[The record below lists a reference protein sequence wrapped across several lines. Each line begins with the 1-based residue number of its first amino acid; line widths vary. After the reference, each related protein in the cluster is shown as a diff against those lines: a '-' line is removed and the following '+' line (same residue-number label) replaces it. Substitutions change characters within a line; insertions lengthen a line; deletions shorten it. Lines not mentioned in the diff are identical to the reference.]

1 MSATPNTPAR
11 SANLPAQVTPA
22 SEHVT
27 DSCTKAHARAGAA
40 SPTGQNQPMSDGLGP
55 ACAELAALIAALIPA
70 LSHDSVPSGG
80 RTALSAGQAVNPD
93 VLHAMIIL
101 AAEIPAAC
109 AAACQVTGE
118 PWQHRPSAICLHAI
132 PRLHHRLTAL
142 GMPAAAS
149 DLETGVHHWTRIVK
163 LALGPLAPP
172 ASPAQNDRR
181 SPSSD
186 LIAGRGALPLRV
198 RRA

>member
-1 MSATPNTPAR
+1 MSTTPNTPAL

-22 SEHVT
+22 PGHLTS
-27 DSCTKAHARAGAA
+27 SRAKPPAHARVA
-40 SPTGQNQPMSDGLGP
+40 SLTGQNQPISDGLGP
-55 ACAELAALIAALIPA
+55 ACAELAALLPALIPA
-70 LSHDSVPSGG
+70 LSRDSAPS
-80 RTALSAGQAVNPD
+80 ALSAGRVVNPD

-149 DLETGVHHWTRIVK
+149 DLETGVHHWTRMVK
-163 LALGPLAPP
+163 RALG
-172 ASPAQNDRR
+172 
-181 SPSSD
+181 
-186 LIAGRGALPLRV
+186 LRTP
-198 RRA
+198 RPYWKA